1 MIGRVKRQSGSEATK
16 HPVFPEQGNAV
27 HYGRQPV
34 EKYFFDVR
42 FCICLLNNNLK
53 IVLLHLKGGA
63 SSRVVYRGSSYAYP
77 NGGVSMSHA
86 SYDSSYTSTS
96 IGSRLNNNRK
106 EILIGVQHRGL
117 VPTVVPRGASR
128 SNSGP

>member
-1 MIGRVKRQSGSEATK
+1 SGLPRQNRPGAKRGSVQGDTRGCMIGRVKRQSGSEATK
-16 HPVFPEQGNAV
+16 RPVFPEQGNTV

-63 SSRVVYRGSSYAYP
+63 SP
-77 NGGVSMSHA
+77 
-86 SYDSSYTSTS
+86 
-96 IGSRLNNNRK
+96 
-106 EILIGVQHRGL
+106 
-117 VPTVVPRGASR
+117 
-128 SNSGP
+128 

>member
-16 HPVFPEQGNAV
+16 RPVFPEQGNTV

-42 FCICLLNNNLK
+42 FCIRLLNNNLK

-63 SSRVVYRGSSYAYP
+63 SP
-77 NGGVSMSHA
+77 
-86 SYDSSYTSTS
+86 
-96 IGSRLNNNRK
+96 
-106 EILIGVQHRGL
+106 
-117 VPTVVPRGASR
+117 
-128 SNSGP
+128 

>member
-1 MIGRVKRQSGSEATK
+1 MLELLLDALLDTGKLLPFLYVTYLAMEYLEHKLEGKTDRLMRKAGRFGPVYGGRMIGRVKRQSGSEATK
-16 HPVFPEQGNAV
+16 RPVFPEQGNAV

-63 SSRVVYRGSSYAYP
+63 SP
-77 NGGVSMSHA
+77 
-86 SYDSSYTSTS
+86 
-96 IGSRLNNNRK
+96 
-106 EILIGVQHRGL
+106 
-117 VPTVVPRGASR
+117 
-128 SNSGP
+128 

>member
-16 HPVFPEQGNAV
+16 RPVFPEQGNAV

-53 IVLLHLKGGA
+53 VVLLHLKGGA
-63 SSRVVYRGSSYAYP
+63 SP
-77 NGGVSMSHA
+77 
-86 SYDSSYTSTS
+86 
-96 IGSRLNNNRK
+96 
-106 EILIGVQHRGL
+106 
-117 VPTVVPRGASR
+117 
-128 SNSGP
+128 

>member
-42 FCICLLNNNLK
+42 FCIL
-53 IVLLHLKGGA
+53 
-63 SSRVVYRGSSYAYP
+63 S
-77 NGGVSMSHA
+77 
-86 SYDSSYTSTS
+86 
-96 IGSRLNNNRK
+96 
-106 EILIGVQHRGL
+106 LIHI
-117 VPTVVPRGASR
+117 
-128 SNSGP
+128 